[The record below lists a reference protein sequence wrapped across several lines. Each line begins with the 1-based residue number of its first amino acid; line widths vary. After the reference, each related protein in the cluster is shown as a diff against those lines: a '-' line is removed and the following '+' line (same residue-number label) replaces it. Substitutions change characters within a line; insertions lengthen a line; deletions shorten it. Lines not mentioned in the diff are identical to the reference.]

1 MSIVGTRPPL
11 ISETN
16 LYEPRHKVMNIR
28 DFLIKYDYKKD
39 TEYCSPT
46 IASLMWISEE
56 ERKIS
61 LKMYIDNDNIWVQIV
76 LWGMILANICM
87 LEEVFEDEMK
97 IDSGLSVEM

>member
-1 MSIVGTRPPL
+1 MT
-11 ISETN
+11 
-16 LYEPRHKVMNIR
+16 KVDIFGGIYKN
-28 DFLIKYDYKKD
+28 DFP
-39 TEYCSPT
+39 EY
-46 IASLMWISEE
+46 SLMWISEE

>member
-1 MSIVGTRPPL
+1 MKMGLDDIRVFLKCYG
-11 ISETN
+11 
-16 LYEPRHKVMNIR
+16 NI
-28 DFLIKYDYKKD
+28 KQ
-39 TEYCSPT
+39 YCSPT

>member
-16 LYEPRHKVMNIR
+16 LYEPRHKV
-28 DFLIKYDYKKD
+28 KD

>member
-1 MSIVGTRPPL
+1 
-11 ISETN
+11 
-16 LYEPRHKVMNIR
+16 MNIR